1 MHGQLMAVDSCSIY
15 LIERTKQPSSTMRYI
30 EQLSTAIS

>member
-15 LIERTKQPSSTMRYI
+15 LIVE
-30 EQLSTAIS
+30 EGCFVLSMHSDEYSP